1 MSCTAA
7 GIPHLR
13 HRYTTLHV
21 PLDYC
26 NTYTYCVTN
35 GSIYLYIRTRV
46 CECSPI
52 IINIIIRT
60 NPKTMTFSACGR
72 GSSTT
77 ATLSFA
83 LLPYLTIHG
92 GRWTATTQ
100 WRPSHIIR
108 LKKSTLNVAIR
119 LNLYKIKI
127 YTRRNIFGGHQI
139 CFRKHYYYI

>member
-1 MSCTAA
+1 MCFNYPVWPMVIWCNWRNVVHCCRCTPSA
-7 GIPHLR
+7 PLLYNPPR
-13 HRYTTLHV
+13 TTRL
-21 PLDYC
+21 LQYL
-26 NTYTYCVTN
+26 YILCVTN
-35 GSIYLYIRTRV
+35 GGIYLYIRTRV

-52 IINIIIRT
+52 IINSIIRT

-108 LKKSTLNVAIR
+108 LKK
-119 LNLYKIKI
+119 KILLI
-127 YTRRNIFGGHQI
+127 L
-139 CFRKHYYYI
+139 